1 MSENFWSITYFVCYQ
16 PCRLNNYTQII
27 WAETWRIGCAAGSYS
42 EGFALVCNYHGIKT
56 ANDVA
61 WRIGD
66 TCSKCPRNLPICDT
80 YFQSLCTAG
89 KMFITRC
96 IHTSHTLSHVTRPR
110 HPGKSWLGGAVS
122 SQRTKLYVYS

>member
-1 MSENFWSITYFVCYQ
+1 MSERFCSIYMSLY
-16 PCRLNNYTQII
+16 RLNNYTQIV

-42 EGFALVCNYHGIKT
+42 KGFALVCNYHGIRT

-66 TCSKCPRNLPICDT
+66 TCSKCPRNLPICNT

-89 KMFITRC
+89 KMLITRC
-96 IHTSHTLSHVTRPR
+96 MRTDTSHHIHTKHTYTISHVTRPR
-110 HPGKSWLGGAVS
+110 HPAFGAV
-122 SQRTKLYVYS
+122 RCHHI